1 MKIAICDDDT
11 RMAAEAEG
19 IALECDKM
27 TDIDTEVFLSG
38 PELIKALDNGSSF
51 QIYLLDVMMPDISGL
66 EVAEHIRQ
74 RDDSAVI
81 IFITSNK
88 EMMQRAFDVR
98 AFNYLLKDDD
108 RAHMKDV
115 IYRAISYVDDQL
127 SYFSYQ
133 KGRERFIIRSG
144 NIMYLESRLRKIRIV
159 TCEGEDDFY
168 GTMDDVVK
176 RLSPV
181 LFARIHKSF
190 IVNLEYVKKLFGNEI
205 QLDNGSTFNV
215 TSNYQDSFNA
225 KYSNFVIR
233 QMAK

>member
-133 KGRERFIIRSG
+133 KARERFIIRSG

-168 GTMDDVVK
+168 DTMDDVVK

>member
-133 KGRERFIIRSG
+133 KARERFIIRSG

-168 GTMDDVVK
+168 DTMDDVVK

-215 TSNYQDSFNA
+215 TSNYQDSFNS

>member
-88 EMMQRAFDVR
+88 EMMQKAFDVR

-133 KGRERFIIRSG
+133 KARERFIIRSG

-168 GTMDDVVK
+168 DTMDDVVK

-215 TSNYQDSFNA
+215 TSNYQDSFNS

>member
-1 MKIAICDDDT
+1 
-11 RMAAEAEG
+11 
-19 IALECDKM
+19 
-27 TDIDTEVFLSG
+27 
-38 PELIKALDNGSSF
+38 
-51 QIYLLDVMMPDISGL
+51 MPDVSGL

-168 GTMDDVVK
+168 DTMDDVVK

-215 TSNYQDSFNA
+215 TSNYQDSFNS